1 MCNDTF
7 ACGVFMALRERAYVT
22 MTFSQSRG
30 MCFSF
35 VCSGIRGIG
44 RYMWLEFKTYVIAGM
59 MYLRLRYV
67 LWLMV
72 VVGVVGFIVVGNAD
86 AGTYAGY
93 AAGSFFDPERYEDTM
108 WTSRYGDYS
117 GLKAADVN
125 AQLSA
130 MRNKAIPRLAFFGML
145 AISASLLA
153 YAAMRGWENME
164 DFIKEKEQQISGLK
178 DYLDK
183 ICAREAPRR
192 KAVVLGD
199 ISLAEQDRCFCAVE
213 YLCQP
218 DVDGGIAGTPV
229 SASLALDARALVRRK
244 IATKLFLLLNGLWQ
258 DAAGHI
264 VALPLPPS
272 LSLPLPDVD
281 DAGAGVTVQPPVPS
295 ASTAH
300 ATGTAQTTDAAHVT
314 SFCPSCGMRL
324 GGQARF
330 CPSCGHKLI
339 P

>member
-1 MCNDTF
+1 
-7 ACGVFMALRERAYVT
+7 
-22 MTFSQSRG
+22 
-30 MCFSF
+30 
-35 VCSGIRGIG
+35 
-44 RYMWLEFKTYVIAGM
+44 
-59 MYLRLRYV
+59 
-67 LWLMV
+67 
-72 VVGVVGFIVVGNAD
+72 
-86 AGTYAGY
+86 
-93 AAGSFFDPERYEDTM
+93 M

-130 MRNKAIPRLAFFGML
+130 MRNKAVPRLAFFGML

-164 DFIKEKEQQISGLK
+164 DFIKEKQQQTSGLK
-178 DYLDK
+178 DYFDK

-272 LSLPLPDVD
+272 LSLPLPVID
-281 DAGAGVTVQPPVPS
+281 DAGAGVPVQSPVPS

-330 CPSCGHKLI
+330 CPSCGHKLV

>member
-1 MCNDTF
+1 M
-7 ACGVFMALRERAYVT
+7 
-22 MTFSQSRG
+22 
-30 MCFSF
+30 
-35 VCSGIRGIG
+35 
-44 RYMWLEFKTYVIAGM
+44 
-59 MYLRLRYV
+59 
-67 LWLMV
+67 
-72 VVGVVGFIVVGNAD
+72 
-86 AGTYAGY
+86 
-93 AAGSFFDPERYEDTM
+93 
-108 WTSRYGDYS
+108 
-117 GLKAADVN
+117 
-125 AQLSA
+125 
-130 MRNKAIPRLAFFGML
+130 
-145 AISASLLA
+145 
-153 YAAMRGWENME
+153 
-164 DFIKEKEQQISGLK
+164 
-178 DYLDK
+178 
-183 ICAREAPRR
+183 
-192 KAVVLGD
+192 VLGD

-272 LSLPLPDVD
+272 LSLPLPVVD
-281 DAGAGVTVQPPVPS
+281 DAGAGMAVQPS